1 MKVRQKCD
9 RSAKNKENNMTTK
22 KKNNKTVTKTVSL
35 FPEHGMFGFLMDVA
49 ITVMFVGTA
58 FMMMMLCVQLAEK
71 ITITFG
77 K

>member
-1 MKVRQKCD
+1 M
-9 RSAKNKENNMTTK
+9 ATK
-22 KKNNKTVTKTVSL
+22 KKNTKTITKTLSL
-35 FPEHGMFGFLMDVA
+35 FPEHGVLGFLVDVA
-49 ITVMFVGTA
+49 VTVMFLGTA

>member
-1 MKVRQKCD
+1 M
-9 RSAKNKENNMTTK
+9 ATK
-22 KKNNKTVTKTVSL
+22 KKNTTTVTKTLSL
-35 FPEHGMFGFLMDVA
+35 FPEQGVLGFLVDVA
-49 ITVMFVGTA
+49 VTVMFLGTA

>member
-1 MKVRQKCD
+1 MP
-9 RSAKNKENNMTTK
+9 TK
-22 KKNNKTVTKTVSL
+22 KKNTKTVTKTLSL
-35 FPEHGMFGFLMDVA
+35 FPEKGVLCFLMDVA
-49 ITVMFVGTA
+49 ITVMFLGTA

>member
-1 MKVRQKCD
+1 M
-9 RSAKNKENNMTTK
+9 ATK
-22 KKNNKTVTKTVSL
+22 KKNTKTLSL
-35 FPEHGMFGFLMDVA
+35 FPEQGVLGFLVDVA
-49 ITVMFVGTA
+49 VTVMFLGTA

>member
-1 MKVRQKCD
+1 MTK
-9 RSAKNKENNMTTK
+9 TTK
-22 KKNNKTVTKTVSL
+22 KTKTKTANKTLRL
-35 FPEHGMFGFLMDVA
+35 FPDHGVLGFLMDIA
-49 ITVMFVGTA
+49 ITVMFLGTA

>member
-1 MKVRQKCD
+1 
-9 RSAKNKENNMTTK
+9 
-22 KKNNKTVTKTVSL
+22 L
-35 FPEHGMFGFLMDVA
+35 GFLVDVA
-49 ITVMFVGTA
+49 VTVMFLGTA